1 MGPPIFGKKP
11 TIPPKPKFPAKD
23 DEKAAE
29 DAPAA
34 ELIPTE
40 ASMAPPTPAPK
51 RMDTLEKASRI
62 PLPTAGDDAEDTPEE
77 QNKGTSFLSN

>member
-11 TIPPKPKFPAKD
+11 AVPPKPKFPAKD
-23 DEKAAE
+23 EEKATE

-40 ASMAPPTPAPK
+40 TVMAPPIPAPK
-51 RMDTLEKASRI
+51 RGDTLEKASRI
-62 PLPTAGDDAEDTPEE
+62 PLPTTGDDAEATPEG
-77 QNKGTSFLSN
+77 QDKRTSFPL